1 MDNYMKKLILSF
13 VLSIFTGYIT
23 ANNFVQQI
31 QQYGDNGDFHR
42 MDSIYSLAKQQVNY
56 QNDPVA
62 AVEIHTTYAT
72 YLNSKR
78 EYDKAYSILKDVKK
92 EISLLKDR
100 RFSSDAQKKLLQS
113 ESIATYEIAYGLWSN
128 NKLDEAKKFA
138 HEAIKLFEQANDTS
152 RLAESY
158 NLSGVIYKNSFMLD
172 KAILMYKKAL
182 KITEQQK
189 DYTLSAIISSNIAT
203 LYNELEENQK
213 AIVFSRRFFSYPQ
226 TDTLAFDYQINKISY
241 LCNHAILLTN
251 GKYYKNAIDSLQLAT
266 RLLQDNMPAGLKLYI
281 YTNYAKALYDTGETK
296 SAIKYY
302 QKAIS
307 YKKQSS
313 NEYNKANLDYLYG
326 YMLFQATDSLDQARQ
341 YLSNALDF
349 YRKNPSVLLT
359 KSLLALAEVEAKRNN
374 VKESYKL
381 ALEAY
386 ETEQK
391 IQHKN
396 FHNRLAGFE
405 AELKTKEK
413 DLEIISLNAEKA
425 KNKIAYQT
433 RIYIISSILILII
446 LLSCIIIISLQK
458 RKVALKLSQSELEK
472 ELRNKEIQ
480 SQQLIDEMNKKMTER
495 YLKGLEDSNNY
506 ISKELHN
513 NVCNE
518 LLAAEMQLQQANASQ
533 LAAQLGVIRETVR
546 NISHQLSTPNFSNI
560 SLYQML
566 NLYVEKLSALK
577 SPALHPYI
585 ADEINDLSISS
596 ENILEIYRIL
606 QEIISNIIKH
616 AHAQNMYLTVSC
628 TPSDIEVIVEDDGQ
642 GFDTSSS
649 HNILTAGLG
658 LQTIKERCNK
668 LQGECEI
675 ESTLNKGTII
685 HMRFPV

>member
-1 MDNYMKKLILSF
+1 MC
-13 VLSIFTGYIT
+13 
-23 ANNFVQQI
+23 
-31 QQYGDNGDFHR
+31 
-42 MDSIYSLAKQQVNY
+42 YS
-56 QNDPVA
+56 
-62 AVEIHTTYAT
+62 
-72 YLNSKR
+72 
-78 EYDKAYSILKDVKK
+78 
-92 EISLLKDR
+92 
-100 RFSSDAQKKLLQS
+100 
-113 ESIATYEIAYGLWSN
+113 
-128 NKLDEAKKFA
+128 
-138 HEAIKLFEQANDTS
+138 
-152 RLAESY
+152 
-158 NLSGVIYKNSFMLD
+158 
-172 KAILMYKKAL
+172 
-182 KITEQQK
+182 
-189 DYTLSAIISSNIAT
+189 
-203 LYNELEENQK
+203 
-213 AIVFSRRFFSYPQ
+213 
-226 TDTLAFDYQINKISY
+226 
-241 LCNHAILLTN
+241 
-251 GKYYKNAIDSLQLAT
+251 
-266 RLLQDNMPAGLKLYI
+266 
-281 YTNYAKALYDTGETK
+281 
-296 SAIKYY
+296 
-302 QKAIS
+302 
-307 YKKQSS
+307 
-313 NEYNKANLDYLYG
+313 
-326 YMLFQATDSLDQARQ
+326 
-341 YLSNALDF
+341 
-349 YRKNPSVLLT
+349 PSP
-359 KSLLALAEVEAKRNN
+359 LLALAEVEAKRNN

-396 FHNRLAGFE
+396 FHNRLVGFE

-413 DLEIISLNAEKA
+413 NLEIISLNAEKA

-518 LLAAEMQLQQANASQ
+518 LLATEMQLQQANASQ

-585 ADEINDLSISS
+585 ADEINDLSIPS

-628 TPSDIEVIVEDDGQ
+628 TPSDIEVIVEDDDQ

-658 LQTIKERCNK
+658 LQTIKKDAINCRENVK
-668 LQGECEI
+668 SNL
-675 ESTLNKGTII
+675 L
-685 HMRFPV
+685 

>member
-100 RFSSDAQKKLLQS
+100 RFSSDTQKKLLQS

-203 LYNELEENQK
+203 LYNELEETQK

-326 YMLFQATDSLDQARQ
+326 YMLFQATDSLAQARQ

-433 RIYIISSILILII
+433 RIYI
-446 LLSCIIIISLQK
+446 
-458 RKVALKLSQSELEK
+458 
-472 ELRNKEIQ
+472 
-480 SQQLIDEMNKKMTER
+480 
-495 YLKGLEDSNNY
+495 
-506 ISKELHN
+506 SKELHN

-585 ADEINDLSISS
+585 ADEINDLSIPS